1 MDKKEFALKQ
11 HESGRVNW
19 KLPAAQSKKLPR
31 IWLLPILRALQ
42 NPGLKISEDH
52 GSLL

>member
-11 HESGRVNW
+11 HEEWQG
-19 KLPAAQSKKLPR
+19 KLEIACRAKVKLPR

-42 NPGLKISEDH
+42 NPA
-52 GSLL
+52 